1 MALARCGTAAVRAE
15 ARGARGGSAGRARR
29 SRRAA
34 ARAVVGEVVP
44 GGAGADAASGDNAEI
59 ADFLVSCPDAKGVVA
74 ALAQVMFGFGC
85 NIVSSDQHT
94 TEAEN
99 GDPPRFYQRLRVDLQ
114 DLHQGSDRTALRAA
128 VAATAAHFDME
139 WSMHEAN
146 KRKRVAVLVSKSSH
160 CLYDLL
166 IRHEQGQLDCDIVLV
181 AGNHVQPGRDIAER
195 FGVPFHHLPI
205 DAAAHGGD
213 VAAAKAAQET
223 DMRELLRAAGTDILV
238 LARYMQVLSDDFCE
252 VRDLHFSRAGESCV
266 CGGAAQDRCTRVLT
280 GVVCAR
286 TCTQEWCGR
295 AINIHHSFLPAFEG
309 ARPYHRAHARGVKLI
324 GATAHFVTTNLD
336 EGPIVCQEVTR
347 VSHSDSVNDLKRK
360 GADLERLTLARAL
373 RLHLQNVRDHR
384 ARRHHAARP
393 FALSARVLRAP
404 PPR

>member
-252 VRDLHFSRAGESCV
+252 
-266 CGGAAQDRCTRVLT
+266 
-280 GVVCAR
+280 
-286 TCTQEWCGR
+286 EWCGR

-360 GADLERLTLARAL
+360 GADLERVTLARAL
-373 RLHLQNVRDHR
+373 RLHLQN
-384 ARRHHAARP
+384 
-393 FALSARVLRAP
+393 RVLLHGNKTIVYDE
-404 PPR
+404 